1 MILYSIDMLVS
12 AQPEYTKSKVII
24 KRSFKN
30 VAEVLFRLLGFQ
42 GLRGIGQKAGFFG
55 YLRRK
60 SRIQGG
66 CGRPN
71 AKQRGFPLDVAAG
84 HPESCRYGSIK
95 ICDNLNKTM

>member
-24 KRSFKN
+24 KRSFRN
-30 VAEVLFRLLGFQ
+30 VAERLFRRLGFQ

-55 YLRRK
+55 YLKRK

-71 AKQRGFPLDVAAG
+71 AKQRGFPLGVALG
-84 HPESCRYGSIK
+84 HLENACYSSMK
-95 ICDNLNKTM
+95 IRDSLNKSR